1 MSARDELTKC
11 RDEIATID
19 NEIVQLL
26 KKRLEIALRT
36 GPLKRELG
44 IPILDPSR
52 EATVIRA
59 AVESARELGLPDEDV
74 RDIFWHILKLSRTA
88 QQEEK

>member
-1 MSARDELTKC
+1 MSARDDLAKC
-11 RDEIATID
+11 RTEIAAID

-26 KKRLEIALRT
+26 KKRLDVALKT

-52 EATVIRA
+52 EATVIRT
-59 AVESARELGLPDEDV
+59 AVECARELGLPEEDV
-74 RDIFWHILKLSRTA
+74 RDIFWHILKLSRAA
-88 QQEEK
+88 QQDEQ

>member
-1 MSARDELTKC
+1 MSAREELAAC
-11 RDEIATID
+11 REEIEGID
-19 NEIVQLL
+19 SEIMRLL

-44 IPILDPSR
+44 IPILDPAR
-52 EATVIRA
+52 EATVIRG
-59 AVESARELGLPDEDV
+59 AVETARELGLPEEDV

-88 QQEEK
+88 QQ